1 MRKLLLIPLLVLS
14 NLLYSEVW
22 TCTNENAGLNPSE
35 WVGTYSR
42 VEGGFSLDK
51 GGPLGCCISLR
62 IIEENDKE
70 IILYSNVDNITYIDI
85 LDKKNMNFIVYG
97 SMGINPKDDLDPA
110 FGKCKIDE

>member
-14 NLLYSEVW
+14 NLLYSEIW
-22 TCTNENAGLNPSE
+22 TCSNENAGLNPSE
-35 WVGTYSR
+35 AMGTYTR
-42 VEGGFSLDK
+42 VEGGFSLRK
-51 GGPLGCCISLR
+51 PGPLGCCISLK

-70 IILYSNVDNITYIDI
+70 IILYSHDEGVTYLDI
-85 LDKKNMNFIVYG
+85 LDRKNLNFIVYG